1 MLKNKKIL
9 FLTSLCTLLPILFGL
24 VFWNKLPAELPTHW
38 NAAGEVDGWS
48 SKGFAVFGLPFFL
61 LFIHWVCILATRA
74 DPKYSGYN
82 NKLLGLVI
90 WICPV
95 VSILGSVLTYAGAF
109 GIDLNVE
116 VIIPA
121 LIGIVFLVVGNYL
134 PKCKQNY
141 TIGIKLPWTLHDEE
155 NWNKT
160 HRLAGKLWVCGGI
173 LILLSIPFQA
183 FWIIF
188 AIALVMVFV
197 PLLYSWLMYRK
208 KMQD

>member
-74 DPKYSGYN
+74 DPKYSGQN

-95 VSILGSVLTYAGAF
+95 VSILGGVLTYAGAF

-173 LILLSIPFQA
+173 LILLSIPFQV